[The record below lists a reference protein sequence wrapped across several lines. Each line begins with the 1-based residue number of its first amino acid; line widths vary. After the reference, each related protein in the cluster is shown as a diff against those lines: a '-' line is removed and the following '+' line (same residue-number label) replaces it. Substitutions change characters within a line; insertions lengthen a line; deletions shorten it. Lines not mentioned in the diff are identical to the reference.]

1 MLKYIFLCSA
11 VIFGV
16 GIFAMPNLS
25 DFEKKF
31 NILVAPSLK
40 KTAAENLAKQEA
52 QIKAQHDKYVN
63 GQANFGMYSKNIYF

>member
-1 MLKYIFLCSA
+1 MLRYIFLCSA
-11 VIFGV
+11 V
-16 GIFAMPNLS
+16 IFAMPNLS

-63 GQANFGMYSKNIYF
+63 GKANFGMYLL

>member
-63 GQANFGMYSKNIYF
+63 GKANFGMYSKYTYF

>member
-1 MLKYIFLCSA
+1 MNMLKYIFLCLA
-11 VIFGV
+11 VIFG

-63 GQANFGMYSKNIYF
+63 GKANFGMYLL

>member
-1 MLKYIFLCSA
+1 MA
-11 VIFGV
+11 VIFG

-52 QIKAQHDKYVN
+52 QIKAQHDKYVD
-63 GQANFGMYSKNIYF
+63 GKANFGMYYKYTTKILIV